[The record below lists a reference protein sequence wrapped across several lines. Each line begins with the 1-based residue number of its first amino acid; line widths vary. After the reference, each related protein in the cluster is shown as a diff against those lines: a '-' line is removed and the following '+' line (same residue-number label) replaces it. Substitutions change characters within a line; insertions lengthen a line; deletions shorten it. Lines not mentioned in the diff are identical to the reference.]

1 MARPSGLGR
10 GLGALIPTEIAHP
23 TSSMLREVPIASI
36 RPNKYQPR
44 TQFDEE
50 SLSTLVDSIRA
61 IGVLQPVLLRES
73 AAGEYEL
80 IAGERRW
87 RASKRAGLQTI
98 PALVQVADDVS
109 SLEQALVENLHR
121 EDLNALDE
129 AAAYQQLIED
139 FHLTHED
146 VARRV
151 GKSRVAIT
159 NMLRLFQLPPMV
171 QRLVRD
177 GRLTP
182 GHARALLTSPDREL
196 QERLAG
202 EAVAAGLSVRALE
215 EVVRAYVHDEAA
227 ADLARSI
234 PAQDSLGADGSGSDR
249 REPGRAAHGW
259 ERMLHEAT
267 VEAGDGEGGPRA
279 SGHLEASEQRSP
291 AVRGTRP
298 PGVLELEELLAAFLN
313 TRVSV
318 DMGAKRGRIVVEFA
332 TVEDLERIFRTM
344 VGEDSR

>member
-1 MARPSGLGR
+1 M
-10 GLGALIPTEIAHP
+10 IPTEIAHP
-23 TSSMLREVPIASI
+23 TSSMLREVPITSI
-36 RPNKYQPR
+36 RPNQYQPR

-182 GHARALLTSPDREL
+182 GHARALLTTPDRAL

-215 EVVRAYVHDEAA
+215 EAVRAYAHDEAA

-234 PAQDSLGADGSGSDR
+234 SSPGSLGAESSGGDVQDPGQAADGSEQGPHDTAAGARAGEDGS
-249 REPGRAAHGW
+249 
-259 ERMLHEAT
+259 
-267 VEAGDGEGGPRA
+267 RA
-279 SGHLEASEQRSP
+279 SGHLEASKQRP
-291 AVRGTRP
+291 LAVRGARP

-318 DMGAKRGRIVVEFA
+318 DMGARRGRIVVEFA